1 MGLERSSP
9 WFVLIPLVA
18 AVAVIVVG
26 VTTFATANRSAIPGA
41 EDAVV
46 VEVPIGADF
55 SEADATE
62 KIADAM
68 AANPGKDIILEPVG
82 ERVLSSEERRA
93 ADEARGAA
101 EDEAMRRW
109 VDKQVEDGVFV
120 TSEPRPC
127 MVEAKTASLVDAYD
141 VVSCGGAIAG
151 LARPAVESD
160 DVREILVA
168 RVESVLR
175 GVTPAEEADGYYSMF
190 SGTAE
195 LKSLTIDKAGV
206 VRADFTPALLDPVSP
221 NSTSSELQL
230 FTLQLYDALFRPE
243 VVERV
248 EITIDGECVRGDQG
262 LAYGDRGCSMT
273 RAFYDSLWYNVEG
286 FGIAER
292 ASP

>member
-1 MGLERSSP
+1 MDLKSRNRWLAAAS
-9 WFVLIPLVA
+9 LVA
-18 AVAVIVVG
+18 LVLVGMVLLGTRNKSVPSGAVG
-26 VTTFATANRSAIPGA
+26 
-41 EDAVV
+41 AVV
-46 VEVPIGADF
+46 TAAPSGNTSSESDVSAAD
-55 SEADATE
+55 
-62 KIADAM
+62 
-68 AANPGKDIILEPVG
+68 PGKDIILEPVG

-93 ADEARGAA
+93 IDEARGAV

-127 MVEAKTASLVDAYD
+127 MVEAKSVSLVDAYD

-168 RVESVLR
+168 RVESVLQ
-175 GVTPAEEADGYYSMF
+175 GVTAAEEADGYYSMF

-221 NSTSSELQL
+221 DSTSDQLEL
-230 FTLQLYDALFRPE
+230 FNLQLYDALFRPDG
-243 VVERV
+243 VERV
-248 EITIDGECVRGDQG
+248 EITIDGECVRGKG
-262 LAYGDRGCSMT
+262 LGYGDRGCSMT
-273 RAFYDSLWYNVEG
+273 RSIYDSLWYNVEG
-286 FGIAER
+286 LGIAER
-292 ASP
+292 TSP